1 MFEKAYA
8 KLHGGYDFP
17 GTSSAIDLHMLCGWI
32 PEDFSFY
39 PALPPRPPP
48 CLSQDNAPPP
58 PAQGRSPSILAPST
72 DDSVDVAVV
81 AAAIVDEDGVDAE
94 DVVTAS
100 AVIPADVL
108 PPPNVDASVAN
119 PSKSIPPTGPPL
131 PDVEKDCQES
141 DGGQDI
147 RKGSVQAQTNGGNNH
162 HTEARRAEDMI
173 LTETLSDVDKT
184 DNNDAQ
190 EASVHAREYEEAV
203 AAGQQARE
211 VFWTR
216 MKLAQAK
223 GTALFTLR
231 TRALTEEEETGAG
244 LISHHAYAVLRVE
257 DLSCRGTGGLQP
269 SPRVASGTLADA
281 DATPGRRLVQ
291 LKNACTNVSWK
302 GYYAASDDQNWS
314 GEVLLARSILP
325 DALNSI
331 SGRMIYCL
339 DTQA

>member
-32 PEDFSFY
+32 PEDFSFC

-119 PSKSIPPTGPPL
+119 PSKSIPP
-131 PDVEKDCQES
+131 
-141 DGGQDI
+141 
-147 RKGSVQAQTNGGNNH
+147 
-162 HTEARRAEDMI
+162 
-173 LTETLSDVDKT
+173 
-184 DNNDAQ
+184 
-190 EASVHAREYEEAV
+190 
-203 AAGQQARE
+203 QARHFQMWRRT
-211 VFWTR
+211 V
-216 MKLAQAK
+216 KNP
-223 GTALFTLR
+223 TAGKTYEKARYRLRQMAVTIIIQRRGGLR
-231 TRALTEEEETGAG
+231 T
-244 LISHHAYAVLRVE
+244 
-257 DLSCRGTGGLQP
+257 
-269 SPRVASGTLADA
+269 
-281 DATPGRRLVQ
+281 
-291 LKNACTNVSWK
+291 
-302 GYYAASDDQNWS
+302 
-314 GEVLLARSILP
+314 
-325 DALNSI
+325 
-331 SGRMIYCL
+331 
-339 DTQA
+339 

>member
-1 MFEKAYA
+1 
-8 KLHGGYDFP
+8 
-17 GTSSAIDLHMLCGWI
+17 MLCGWI

-58 PAQGRSPSILAPST
+58 PAQGCSPSILAPPT

-100 AVIPADVL
+100 AVIPAEFL
-108 PPPNVDASVAN
+108 PSPNVDASMAN
-119 PSKSIPPTGPPL
+119 PSDSILPTGPPL
-131 PDVEKDCQES
+131 PDVEKDCPGS
-141 DGGQDI
+141 DWGEDI
-147 RKGSVQAQTNGGNNH
+147 RKGLAQAQINGGVNL
-162 HTEARRAEDMI
+162 HTKARRAQDTI
-173 LTETLSDVDKT
+173 FTETLSDLEKSDS
-184 DNNDAQ
+184 NDAE
-190 EASVHAREYEEAV
+190 EASVHAREYKEAV

-257 DLSCRGTGGLQP
+257 DLSGRGTGGLQP
-269 SPRVASGTLADA
+269 SPHAASGAPSDA
-281 DATPGRRLVQ
+281 DASPERRLVQ

-302 GYYAASDDQNWS
+302 GYYAASDDQSWS
-314 GEVLLARSILP
+314 GEVLLAWSIFP
-325 DALNSI
+325 DALHSI
-331 SGRMIYCL
+331 SGRMLYCL